1 MNVYDKAGGKFEEI
15 AFSSSNLLN
24 MEFHRKSD
32 NEVFKVTS
40 LHLQGPYQSQ
50 SNARVYYQKITY
62 SENGSPVYSY
72 PAIVLNTEDFFRIG
86 ELVLDSDDEHVIR
99 CMHTVG
105 KGSWKNCLVRKFY
118 VGQFFLNSSLYME
131 DP

>member
-1 MNVYDKAGGKFEEI
+1 MNVYDKAGGKFEEL

-40 LHLQGPYQSQ
+40 LHLQSPHQSQ

-62 SENGSPVYSY
+62 SKNGRSIYSY
-72 PAIVLNTEDFFRIG
+72 PSITVTAEDFFRIG
-86 ELVLDSDDEHVIR
+86 ELVLIIACIQLDGS
-99 CMHTVG
+99 VG
-105 KGSWKNCLVRKFY
+105 KIVKGKFY
-118 VGQFFLNSSLYME
+118 VGKFFLFSSLYIE
-131 DP
+131 NC